1 MVQVMMKYGYS
12 ISTQSEEEK
21 KRNLPDDLDTQISM
35 VTIYLESTDLKSK
48 IKRTE
53 IKKLYIV
60 LQNLVRECNPL
71 K

>member
-1 MVQVMMKYGYS
+1 MGLVFQHNQK
-12 ISTQSEEEK
+12 K